1 MTVRRLL
8 PFLLVLASACEPG
21 AGSADIA
28 IFGTIW
34 TGDSL
39 HPLASAIAIRGDTII
54 AVGDSASIAPLLGR
68 NTRMIS
74 TGEGLALPAF
84 SDDHVH
90 FSDGGFQLGFV
101 DLRDA
106 ATPAEF
112 VQRIKRYAAALRPGE
127 WILGGMWDHERWRGT
142 PLPRREWIDSVT
154 PNNPVFVQRLDGHMG
169 VANSR
174 ALTLAQLTAA
184 SPDVPG
190 GTIIRT
196 SDGTP
201 TGLLKDAAMD
211 RVLAVIPP
219 PTDEQADTALARA
232 IRFANARG
240 LAAVSAVSAPWYEVA
255 ALRRLRAHGDLT
267 LRVAFYPAIAD
278 WKRVADSVAAHGPG
292 DDWIRLAGV
301 KGFVDGS
308 LGSTTA
314 LMFDPYLDD
323 STSRGLMITP
333 EDSLRRWIGA
343 ADSAGLQVAVHAV
356 GDRANA
362 LLLDIYDS
370 VARAHGARDR
380 RFRIEHAQHL
390 RPAEIPRF
398 AAGGILASMQPYH
411 AADDG
416 RWAQKRIRPA
426 LVSGTYAFR
435 SLLDARATLLFG
447 SDWTVAPLDPMLG
460 IWAAVTRQTI
470 DDRNPGGWVP
480 REKITVAEAIRAYT
494 ASNAFGVFAEGS
506 RGMLRPGYLADVV
519 ILDRD
524 IRTIAP
530 DSIRFVTVRMTLVGG
545 RVVYQP

>member
-1 MTVRRLL
+1 MKACRLF
-8 PFLLVLASACEPG
+8 PLLLLLATACEPG
-21 AGSADIA
+21 ADSADLA
-28 IFGTIW
+28 VFGTIW
-34 TGDSL
+34 TGDSARPVAAAL
-39 HPLASAIAIRGDTII
+39 AIRGDSII
-54 AVGDSASIAPLLGR
+54 AVGDSARIAPLLGR
-68 NTRMIS
+68 KTRVVF

-84 SDDHVH
+84 ADGHVH

-112 VQRIKRYAAALRPGE
+112 VQRIKAYAATLHPGE
-127 WILGGMWDHERWRGT
+127 WILGGTWDHERWRGA

-174 ALTLAQLTAA
+174 ALTLAQLTSA
-184 SPDVPG
+184 SPDLPG
-190 GTIIRT
+190 GTIIRDK
-196 SDGTP
+196 DGTP

-211 RVLAVIPP
+211 RVFAAIPP
-219 PTDEQADTALARA
+219 PSAEQTDTAVVRA
-232 IRFANARG
+232 MRFANSKG
-240 LAAVSAVSAPWYEVA
+240 LAAVAAVSAPWFEVA
-255 ALRRLRAHGDLT
+255 ALRRLRARGDQT
-267 LRVAFYPAIAD
+267 LRVAFFPAIAG

-314 LMFDPYLDD
+314 LMVDPYLDD

-343 ADSAGLQVAVHAV
+343 ADSAGLQVVVHAV

-362 LLLDIYDS
+362 LLLAIYDS
-370 VARAHGARDR
+370 VARVHGARDR

-390 RPAEIPRF
+390 RAEDIPRF

-426 LVSGTYAFR
+426 LIEGTYAFR
-435 SLLDARATLLFG
+435 ALLDARTTLLFG
-447 SDWTVAPLDPMLG
+447 SDWTVAPLDPLLG
-460 IWAAVTRQTI
+460 IWAAVTRQTL
-470 DDRNPGGWVP
+470 DNRNPGGWVP
-480 REKITVAEAIRAYT
+480 AQKITVEEAMHAYT
-494 ASNAFGVFAEGS
+494 TANAFGVFAEAS
-506 RGMLRPGYLADVV
+506 RGALTPGRLADLV

-524 IRTIAP
+524 IRKIAP
-530 DSIRFVTVRMTLVGG
+530 DSIRFVTVRMTVVGG
-545 RVVYQP
+545 KIVYQP